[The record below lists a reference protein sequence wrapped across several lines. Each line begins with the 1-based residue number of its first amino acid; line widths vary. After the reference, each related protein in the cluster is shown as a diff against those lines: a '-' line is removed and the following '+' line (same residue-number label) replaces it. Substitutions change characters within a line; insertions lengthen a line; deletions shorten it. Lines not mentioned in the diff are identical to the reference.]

1 MSLEFSTEVLPDHI
15 QIKLTGEYAFGDLM
29 KHVEIMKAAADAAG
43 RNHMLIDARTIE
55 GRMTESEKFFVG
67 SHIAEVFGIRLKVAV
82 LAPSGHVTKLGE
94 MAAVNR
100 GARFMATECQTEAI
114 EWLLPPKAETR
125 P

>member
-15 QIKLTGEYAFGDLM
+15 QIKLIGEYTFGDLM
-29 KHVEIMKAAADAAG
+29 KNVEKMKDAADAAD
-43 RNHMLIDARTIE
+43 RKLMFIDARSIE

-67 SHIAEVFGIRLKVAV
+67 SHIAEVFGIRLKVVV
-82 LAPSGHVTKLGE
+82 LAPDGHVTKLGE

-100 GARFMATECQTEAI
+100 GARFLATESEAEAL
-114 EWLLPPKAETR
+114 EWLLPPRAQTY